1 MKRKILCLSVIAIM
15 LAILAAGTI
24 AYFTAEGRAHNVITT
39 GSINITVVEQQKGEN
54 DTTVEY
60 PKNPITNVV
69 PGAEI
74 SKIVT
79 IRNDGK
85 STAWIRVKV
94 GTEIKL
100 VGEGEADTSLVVL
113 NFDKT
118 NWKEKDGYYYYNKP
132 VDPTESTTALFDT
145 VKFAPQMGN
154 EYQNCTVNINIYAQ
168 AVQTANNP
176 ATDGDV
182 KTVKGWPASEP
193 AETTKGE

>member
-39 GSINITVVEQQKGEN
+39 GSVEIELKEWADEN
-54 DTTVEY
+54 KTEPFKNLEGVMPNTTVT
-60 PKNPITNVV
+60 KI
-69 PGAEI
+69 AEI
-74 SKIVT
+74 KNI
-79 IRNDGK
+79 GK
-85 STAWIRVKV
+85 SDAWIRVKIQKSIELKYE
-94 GTEIKL
+94 GNPDTDL
-100 VGEGEADTSLVVL
+100 VELNLNDRDWITDGE
-113 NFDKT
+113 
-118 NWKEKDGYYYYNKP
+118 YYYYKNALKP
-132 VDPTESTTALFDT
+132 GETTTPIFTSVTFKA
-145 VKFAPQMGN
+145 AMGN
-154 EYQNCTVNINIYAQ
+154 EYQDAKATVDIYAQ

>member
-39 GSINITVVEQQKGEN
+39 GSINITVVEQQKGKD

-60 PKNPITNVV
+60 PKEPITNVV

-94 GTEIKL
+94 GTEIEL
-100 VGEGEADTSLVVL
+100 ASGDEANTSLVML
-113 NFDKT
+113 NFDDR
-118 NWKEKDGYYYYNKP
+118 NWTKKDGYYYYNNP
-132 VDPTESTTALFDT
+132 VDPTKSTTALFDT
-145 VKFAPQMGN
+145 VKFDSQMGN

-168 AVQTANNP
+168 AVQTANNNP
-176 ATDGDV
+176 EGGVTD
-182 KTVKGWPASEP
+182 VKGWP

>member
-39 GSINITVVEQQKGEN
+39 GSVEIELKEWADEN
-54 DTTVEY
+54 KTEPFKNLEGVMPNTTVT
-60 PKNPITNVV
+60 KI
-69 PGAEI
+69 AEI
-74 SKIVT
+74 KNI
-79 IRNDGK
+79 GK
-85 STAWIRVKV
+85 SDAWIRVKIQKSIELKYE
-94 GTEIKL
+94 GNPDTDL
-100 VGEGEADTSLVVL
+100 VELNLNDTDWITDGE
-113 NFDKT
+113 
-118 NWKEKDGYYYYNKP
+118 YYYYKNALKP
-132 VDPTESTTALFDT
+132 GETTTPIFTSVTFKA
-145 VKFAPQMGN
+145 AMGN
-154 EYQNCTVNINIYAQ
+154 EYQDAKATVDVYAQ

>member
-39 GSINITVVEQQKGEN
+39 GSINITVVVQ
-54 DTTVEY
+54 Y
-60 PKNPITNVV
+60 PTEPITNVV

-100 VGEGEADTSLVVL
+100 AGGGEANTSLVVL
-113 NFDKT
+113 NFDDT

-132 VDPTESTTALFDT
+132 VDPTKSTTALFDT
-145 VKFAPQMGN
+145 VKFDPRMGN

-168 AVQTANNP
+168 AVQTANNNP
-176 ATDGDV
+176 EGGVTE
-182 KTVKGWPASEP
+182 VKGWP

>member
-39 GSINITVVEQQKGEN
+39 GSVEIELKEWADEN
-54 DTTVEY
+54 KTEPFKNLEGVMPNTTVT
-60 PKNPITNVV
+60 KI
-69 PGAEI
+69 AEI
-74 SKIVT
+74 KNI
-79 IRNDGK
+79 GK
-85 STAWIRVKV
+85 SDAWIRVKIQKSIELKYE
-94 GTEIKL
+94 GNPDTDL
-100 VGEGEADTSLVVL
+100 VELNLNDTDWITDGE
-113 NFDKT
+113 
-118 NWKEKDGYYYYNKP
+118 YYYYKNALKP
-132 VDPTESTTALFDT
+132 GETTTSIFTSVTFKA
-145 VKFAPQMGN
+145 AMGN
-154 EYQNCTVNINIYAQ
+154 EYQGAKATVDVYAQ

>member
-54 DTTVEY
+54 GTTVEY
-60 PKNPITNVV
+60 PTEPITNVV

-94 GTEIKL
+94 GTEIEL
-100 VGEGEADTSLVVL
+100 AGEGVADTSLIVL
-113 NFDKT
+113 NFDDK
-118 NWKEKDGYYYYNKP
+118 NWTEKDGYYYYNKP

-145 VKFAPQMGN
+145 VKFDPQMGN

-168 AVQTANNP
+168 AVQTANNNP
-176 ATDGDV
+176 EGGVTE
-182 KTVKGWPASEP
+182 VKGWP